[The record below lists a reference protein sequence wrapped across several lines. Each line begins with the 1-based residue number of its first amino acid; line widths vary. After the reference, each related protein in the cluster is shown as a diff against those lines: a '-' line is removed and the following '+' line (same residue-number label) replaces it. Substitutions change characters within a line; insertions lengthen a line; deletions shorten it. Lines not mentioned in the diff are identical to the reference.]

1 MRGRDRDWLESMYG
15 VRVPAAAAQHG
26 EELGRWVRGLE
37 ERGGY
42 GAEWTALVFP
52 GQRPSS
58 RGSAGLLSDQA
69 VGTGEFDVGR

>member
-26 EELGRWVRGLE
+26 EELGRWVRALE
-37 ERGGY
+37 ERGEH

-52 GQRPSS
+52 GRRPSS
-58 RGSAGLLSDQA
+58 RGAGLLSDQA
-69 VGTGEFDVGR
+69 GETGEFDVGR